1 MSFSTMIE
9 RRAPKQAASAARRVL
24 RCTAL
29 GMALA
34 AAMPAAWAQIKVGVT
49 LSSTGPAASLGIPE
63 RNTVGLLPNEVA
75 GQKIEW
81 IVLDDA
87 TDPTQAV
94 RNARKLTSEDKVD
107 LLVGTTATPGS
118 IAMVDVAAESGTA
131 MISVAASVKIVDP
144 VDDKRRW
151 AFKTPQNDALM
162 AGVLANAMEQA
173 NVKTLG
179 FIGFSDA
186 YGDSWLEEITRAA
199 TKKGIKVVASERFG
213 RTDTSVTGQ
222 VLKIVA
228 ARPDAVLVAGSGTPA
243 ALPQKELRARN
254 FGGTI
259 YQTHGAANSD
269 VLRVC
274 GKDCEGMML
283 PAGPLLVA
291 AQLPDDNVVK
301 QSALRYVEA
310 YEKAFGPGT
319 TNTFGG
325 HMWDAGQLVVTA
337 IPVALATGAAP
348 GTPAFRTA
356 MRDAIEGIK
365 NLAVSQGVFN
375 MTPKDHAGF
384 DERASV
390 MVKVV
395 DGKWVYQPA
404 K

>member
-1 MSFSTMIE
+1 MSFSVLNDRTVRAGAGRAM
-9 RRAPKQAASAARRVL
+9 RRTVRY
-24 RCTAL
+24 TAL
-29 GMALA
+29 ALALA
-34 AAMPAAWAQIKVGVT
+34 AGSSAAWAQVKVGVT

-107 LLVGTTATPGS
+107 ILVGTTATPGS

-162 AGVLANAMEQA
+162 AGVLADAMEQA
-173 NVKTLG
+173 KVKTLG

-199 TKKGIKVVASERFG
+199 TKKGIKVVAAERFG

-228 ARPDAVLVAGSGTPA
+228 ARPDAVLIAGSGTPA
-243 ALPQKELRARN
+243 ALPQKELRSRN
-254 FGGTI
+254 YGGTI

-301 QSALRYVEA
+301 KSALEYVQA

-325 HMWDAGQLVVTA
+325 HMWDAGQLVVAA
-337 IPVALATGAAP
+337 IPVALATGAKP

-365 NLAVSQGVFN
+365 DLPVSQGVFN

-395 DGKWVYQPA
+395 DGKWVYQPG

>member
-1 MSFSTMIE
+1 MGLKLFRLT
-9 RRAPKQAASAARRVL
+9 AAAV
-24 RCTAL
+24 
-29 GMALA
+29 ALA
-34 AAMPAAWAQIKVGVT
+34 ACSTAALAQVKVGVT

-63 RNTVGLLPNEVA
+63 RNTIPLLPTEVA
-75 GQKIEW
+75 GQKVEW
-81 IVLDDA
+81 IILDDA

-107 LLVGTTATPGS
+107 VLLGTTATPGS
-118 IAMVDVAAESGTA
+118 LAMLDVAAETGTP

-162 AGVLANAMEQA
+162 ATAIADDMVQKKI
-173 NVKTLG
+173 KTVG

-186 YGDSWLEEITRAA
+186 YGDSWLDEITKA
-199 TKKGIKVVASERFG
+199 TKDKGIKVVAAERFG

-222 VLKIVA
+222 VLKLTS
-228 ARPDAVLVAGSGTPA
+228 ARPDAILIAGSGTPA
-243 ALPQKELRARN
+243 ALPQKELRGRN
-254 FGGTI
+254 FSGLI
-259 YQTHGAANSD
+259 YQTHGAANND

-274 GKDCEGMML
+274 GKDCEAMRL

-291 AQLPDDNVVK
+291 AQLPDSHPVK
-301 QSALRYVEA
+301 KTALEYVAA
-310 YEKAFGPGT
+310 YEKVHGPGS

-325 HMWDAGQLVVTA
+325 HVWDAGQLITAA
-337 IPVALATGAAP
+337 IPVALKTGAKP

-356 MRDAIEGIK
+356 LRDAIESVS

-384 DERASV
+384 DDRARV
-390 MVKVV
+390 MVTVK
-395 DGKWVYQPA
+395 DGKWLYQPA
-404 K
+404 P